1 MPANEFPEDQGVHNQ
16 LYIVYSIEDKQED
29 NSEI

>member
-1 MPANEFPEDQGVHNQ
+1 MSYPEDQGVHNQ
-16 LYIVYSIEDKQED
+16 LYIVYSIEDKQEE